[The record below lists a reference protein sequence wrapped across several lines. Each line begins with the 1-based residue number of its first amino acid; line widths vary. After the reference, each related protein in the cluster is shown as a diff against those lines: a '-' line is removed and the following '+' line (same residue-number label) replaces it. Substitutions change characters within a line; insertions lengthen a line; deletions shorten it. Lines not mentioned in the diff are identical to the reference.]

1 MLEGLSYEVATE
13 TGSMAALERFKAD
26 PEQFDL
32 IITDMTMP
40 KMTGDRLSQE
50 ILKIRPDM
58 PIILCTGYSNR
69 ISEEKA
75 QELGIRKYI
84 DKPIEMVTLARSV
97 REVLDGK

>member
-1 MLEGLSYEVATE
+1 MLEGLGYEVATE

-40 KMTGDRLSQE
+40 KMTDDRLSQE

-58 PIILCTGYSNR
+58 PIILCTGYSQNLR
-69 ISEEKA
+69 GESSGTRHSE
-75 QELGIRKYI
+75 IH
-84 DKPIEMVTLARSV
+84 
-97 REVLDGK
+97 